1 LVENPSY
8 YGQMW
13 IHDYSKSERI
23 FAKEAIIARQSTKPA
38 SETTKYVLRKNET
51 AAMSAYQLWQ
61 DKGIFI

>member
-1 LVENPSY
+1 
-8 YGQMW
+8 MW